1 MAIASGSPCVVPSDD
16 GIDSPS
22 MKSCT
27 SSRYVLMRTFD
38 RAGQSCCM
46 LRSAASR
53 LSELNALEASTRMT
67 ASVSGD
73 SEIWRIAWTADSQP
87 ARCPAH
93 TCKAP
98 VASWTSSRVT
108 TEMALPMILLIVSPM
123 PMGLTPGHLSR
134 AINLQAT

>member
-73 SEIWRIAWTADSQP
+73 SEIWRIAWTFAANGENGRSGRSYCCLCPFDRCCATKETKTTKKQAYMD
-87 ARCPAH
+87 ARVDP
-93 TCKAP
+93 
-98 VASWTSSRVT
+98 
-108 TEMALPMILLIVSPM
+108 
-123 PMGLTPGHLSR
+123 
-134 AINLQAT
+134 